1 MERQIKWS
9 AFVVAT
15 TVAFSY
21 ALAMGP
27 ASGVVWLDDLEPYAI
42 AVTVGAGALAAA
54 LQVYQPIDDYFR
66 RRRGQ
71 IPSKEARDI
80 RSQVS
85 DLDDQ
90 IKDLRII
97 SETEKSEISR
107 LHQALQEAEAKLS
120 RAPAETARKILQ
132 SLGQGDTTSL
142 SSWLAE
148 EGVVDEKELSEVEYL
163 LGRAARE
170 RGKWEVAER
179 HFKRASALNDRNE
192 DFRIAWQSAV
202 ACLSGE
208 RSKFSEVL
216 LVPEREEISA
226 ERAYSTLAAAEHLIR
241 RFQATEEV
249 ASTIERG
256 VLVVVRQ
263 FSPWSEI
270 VIRALALSARLPE
283 SSVPRR
289 GMVNEFGLVAARLA
303 QKAEGVP
310 LEGRVW
316 AYLCEAEADMK
327 KAMGFSEAE
336 IAESRP
342 QDLDELIQ
350 KQVSEMEEVTQ
361 FEKATLPLIEAERL
375 LSRKVAAAAS
385 LRHEEL
391 LDELIAYLPSEDRD
405 YLSKVKIVRSEF
417 SPKKAVL
424 ASEVQKKFSSLIVN
438 NELRKSLLMSLCSKL
453 NSKKYDTDD
462 LGFEAEVRGFLSL
475 RLLMDSRDYDR
486 FIEDTCLAI
495 PRLFDDNQQVSSFL
509 SELQGMK
516 FATAEAD

>member
-1 MERQIKWS
+1 
-9 AFVVAT
+9 
-15 TVAFSY
+15 
-21 ALAMGP
+21 
-27 ASGVVWLDDLEPYAI
+27 
-42 AVTVGAGALAAA
+42 
-54 LQVYQPIDDYFR
+54 
-66 RRRGQ
+66 
-71 IPSKEARDI
+71 
-80 RSQVS
+80 
-85 DLDDQ
+85 
-90 IKDLRII
+90 
-97 SETEKSEISR
+97 
-107 LHQALQEAEAKLS
+107 
-120 RAPAETARKILQ
+120 
-132 SLGQGDTTSL
+132 
-142 SSWLAE
+142 
-148 EGVVDEKELSEVEYL
+148 
-163 LGRAARE
+163 
-170 RGKWEVAER
+170 
-179 HFKRASALNDRNE
+179 
-192 DFRIAWQSAV
+192 
-202 ACLSGE
+202 
-208 RSKFSEVL
+208 
-216 LVPEREEISA
+216 
-226 ERAYSTLAAAEHLIR
+226 
-241 RFQATEEV
+241 
-249 ASTIERG
+249 
-256 VLVVVRQ
+256 
-263 FSPWSEI
+263 
-270 VIRALALSARLPE
+270 
-283 SSVPRR
+283 
-289 GMVNEFGLVAARLA
+289 MVNEFGLVAARLA